1 MIVRRL
7 ALFVALV
14 FSFAMT
20 QLPEFVEQYR
30 QRLGGAIDELSAVIA
45 RFDADSAQQG
55 LTEAGGIDRLKSNP
69 ERFVQQRGEQMAA
82 NVERLGLLR
91 DAQARFGSDG
101 PVTRLFT
108 FATHYDGRI
117 ARGAF
122 RDFGPAVP
130 VSAEAFVLGLIGF
143 LVGGSVAHL
152 MGRPFRGRRA
162 RAAARAGAG
171 ARTGEPVA

>member
-14 FSFAMT
+14 VGFAMT

-30 QRLGGAIDELSAVIA
+30 QRRGGAIDELSTVIA

-55 LTEAGGIDRLKSNP
+55 LTEAGGIDRLKGNP
-69 ERFVQQRGEQMAA
+69 ERFVRQRGEQMADD
-82 NVERLGLLR
+82 VERLGQLR
-91 DAQARFGSDG
+91 EAQAHLASDG
-101 PVTRLFT
+101 PVARLLT

-122 RDFGPAVP
+122 RDFEPAVP
-130 VSAEAFVLGLIGF
+130 VTAEAFVLGLVGF
-143 LVGGSVAHL
+143 LVGGGLAHL
-152 MGRPFRGRRA
+152 VGRPFRGRRSRA
-162 RAAARAGAG
+162 RVR
-171 ARTGEPVA
+171 EPVA